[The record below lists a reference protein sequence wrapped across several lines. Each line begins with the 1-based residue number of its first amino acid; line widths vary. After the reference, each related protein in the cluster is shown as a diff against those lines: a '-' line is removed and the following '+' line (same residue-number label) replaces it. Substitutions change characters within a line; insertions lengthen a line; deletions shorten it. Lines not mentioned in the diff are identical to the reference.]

1 MADEFIYIEQAPVQD
16 QDLLLRLNQYFEGLD
31 QRIKHG
37 QGWMIFNASGSRLQR
52 IASFIQGKLTVD
64 HASVDSFLLPWRDFA
79 INAYVSEVGLR
90 EIGPGTDGLFAS
102 DAQRHEFELAR
113 HVSADVSDRL
123 RFSDI
128 VVLVDMR
135 PSSWH
140 EAMVLDRTI
149 DERYRRRLA
158 TILLATDMPHQL
170 QSKFESVDP
179 SGTVWDRLFG
189 RLYERNLVAL

>member
-1 MADEFIYIEQAPVQD
+1 MADGYDFIEQAPVQD
-16 QDLLLRLNQYFEGLD
+16 QDLLLRLNQYFDGLD
-31 QRIKHG
+31 QRIRHG
-37 QGWMIFNASGSRLQR
+37 QGWLIFNATGTRLQR

-64 HASVDSFLLPWRDFA
+64 HATVDSFLLPWRDFA

-102 DAQRHEFELAR
+102 DAQKHEFELAR

-123 RFSDI
+123 MYSDI
-128 VVLVDMR
+128 VVLVGMR
-135 PSSWH
+135 PSTWH
-140 EAMVLDRTI
+140 EALVLDRTI
-149 DERYRRRLA
+149 DERYQRRLA

-170 QSKFESVDP
+170 ESKFGSVDP
-179 SGTVWDRLFG
+179 TGVVWERLFG